1 MHVTPE
7 KAEAALE
14 DGFVTPSTT
23 WWMRWWKCSAI
34 PHAVKNP
41 IAWVFYPISGK
52 WRVSSGPEKTCFR
65 EMHAQMTRH
74 GSGHKSGQKT
84 GVLASSCLLSA

>member
-1 MHVTPE
+1 MPSNTE

-23 WWMRWWKCSAI
+23 WWMRWAKCSAI
-34 PHAVKNP
+34 PLAVKNP

-52 WRVSSGPEKTCFR
+52 WRVLSGAEKARFR
-65 EMHAQMTRH
+65 EIHAQMTGH
-74 GSGHKSGQKT
+74 GSGQKKGQKT
-84 GVLASSCLLSA
+84 GIIASSCLLSA